1 MGAEIISFSAVSSK
15 TMQRHYFVAKMPDE
29 PGALHRAAEIV
40 KRHGGNIDRI
50 QYDKRI
56 DPYTVFFEAR
66 CSEEEYQA
74 MRSELEAIGYLQG
87 RMNVPSFLKFN
98 VVLPNRSGAL
108 FDFLGHTTAARCNID
123 FLDFDDRGKHPERLT
138 VSLTVEEAGAVDRL
152 LEELK
157 SVYPLEILEYDT
169 TGQHLD
175 DTVFYIRFAQELRA
189 LVGEAEDAFLLRLLS
204 DINHVAQELMNLGSD
219 PKQAF
224 SDVLRSGR
232 GLRETAGKGFY
243 ADLQQIRLSKADLLC
258 VQLPCGGNCYL
269 LRNGAEVSMVDTGF
283 GIYHR
288 DLDILMER
296 EGWGGMGMV
305 HDVLV
310 THGDADH
317 SGSAGLIDAAVR
329 MHPDTLEMI
338 RRSNRAYGSDSEGSV
353 LAEVYTKLI
362 NLFSGF
368 SVVDAPVLFPPEP
381 KDTRGDFPV
390 LAVLDLAG
398 MRCEVLEGFGGH
410 TTGQVFYFL
419 PEELVLFTGDSL
431 INFDSLTE
439 ERKDFATLAKNLMTS
454 VNVDSAKASK
464 ERKALLKLIEKEES
478 ARTDG
483 RKCLVCG
490 GHGAV
495 SVLQGGRLVPGSS
508 TTRYVAEK

>member
-1 MGAEIISFSAVSSK
+1 
-15 TMQRHYFVAKMPDE
+15 VAKMPDE

-66 CSEEEYQA
+66 CTEDEYQA

-87 RMNVPSFLKFN
+87 KMSLPSFLKFH

-108 FDFLGHTTAARCNID
+108 FDFLNHTTAAKCNID

-175 DTVFYIRFAQELRA
+175 ETVFYIRFAQELRA

-204 DINHVAQELMNLGSD
+204 DINHVVQELMNLGSD

-232 GLRETAGKGFY
+232 GLRETSGKGFY
-243 ADLQQIRLSKADLLC
+243 ADLQEVRVGEADVLC

-269 LRNGAEVSMVDTGF
+269 LRNGSEVSMVDTGF
-283 GIYHR
+283 GIYFR
-288 DLDILMER
+288 DLDRLMER
-296 EGWGGMGMV
+296 EGWGGVGMV
-305 HDVLV
+305 HNLLI

-317 SGSAGLIDAAVR
+317 SGSAGLIAAPVR
-329 MHPDTLEMI
+329 MHQDTLEMI

-353 LAEVYTKLI
+353 LSEVYTKLI

-368 SVVDAPVLFPPEP
+368 SVAERPDTFPL
-381 KDTRGDFPV
+381 DRRQSRGGFPV
-390 LAVLDLAG
+390 LATLDLAG

-454 VNVDSAKASK
+454 VNVDSSKASK
-464 ERKALLKLIEKEES
+464 ERKTLLRLIEAEES

-490 GHGAV
+490 GHGAI
-495 SVLQGGRLVPGSS
+495 SVLNEGKLEQHSPVR
-508 TTRYVAEK
+508 RWVAEK

>member
-1 MGAEIISFSAVSSK
+1 M
-15 TMQRHYFVAKMPDE
+15 MQRHYFVAKMPDE

-74 MRSELEAIGYLQG
+74 MRSELQAIGYLQG
-87 RMNVPSFLKFN
+87 KMNVPSFLKFN

-108 FDFLGHTTAARCNID
+108 FDFLNHTTAAKCNID
-123 FLDFDDRGKHPERLT
+123 FLDFDDRGNHPERLT

-157 SVYPLEILEYDT
+157 PVYPLEILEYDT

-175 DTVFYIRFAQELRA
+175 ETVFYIRFAQELRA

-232 GLRETAGKGFY
+232 GLRETTGKGFY
-243 ADLQQIRLSKADLLC
+243 ADIQSIRLGKADLLC

-269 LRNGAEVSMVDTGF
+269 LRNGPEVSMVDTGF
-283 GIYHR
+283 GIYFR
-288 DLDILMER
+288 DLDRLMEK

-305 HDVLV
+305 RNVLI

-317 SGSAGLIDAAVR
+317 SGSAGLIDAVVR

-338 RRSNRAYGSDSEGSV
+338 KTSNRAYGSGSEGSV

-368 SVVDAPVLFPPEP
+368 SVAERPDLYP
-381 KDTRGDFPV
+381 THGHGSRGGFPV
-390 LAVLDLAG
+390 LATLDLAG

-419 PEELVLFTGDSL
+419 PDELVLFTGDSL

-439 ERKDFATLAKNLMTS
+439 DRRDFATLAKNLMTT
-454 VNVDSAKASK
+454 VNVDSVKASK
-464 ERKALLKLIEKEES
+464 ERKALLHLIEEEES
-478 ARTDG
+478 VRTDG

-495 SVLQGGRLVPGSS
+495 SILLDGKLVQHSS
-508 TTRYVAEK
+508 ISRYLAEK

>member
-1 MGAEIISFSAVSSK
+1 
-15 TMQRHYFVAKMPDE
+15 MQRNYFVAKMPDE

-66 CSEEEYQA
+66 CSEEQYQA

-87 RMNVPSFLKFN
+87 KMSLPSFLKFH

-108 FDFLGHTTAARCNID
+108 FDFLNHTTAAKCNID

-175 DTVFYIRFAQELRA
+175 ETVFYIRFAQELRA

-232 GLRETAGKGFY
+232 GLKETSGKGFY
-243 ADLQQIRLSKADLLC
+243 ADLQEVRLGKADILC

-283 GIYHR
+283 GIYFR
-288 DLDILMER
+288 DLDRLMER
-296 EGWGGMGMV
+296 EGWGGVGMV
-305 HDVLV
+305 RNVLI

-317 SGSAGLIDAAVR
+317 SGSAGLLAGPVK

-353 LAEVYTKLI
+353 LSEVYTKLI
-362 NLFSGF
+362 NLFSRF
-368 SVVDAPVLFPPEP
+368 SVAERPDTFPL
-381 KDTRGDFPV
+381 DRRSSRGDFPV
-390 LAVLDLAG
+390 LATLDLAG

-464 ERKALLKLIEKEES
+464 ERKALLRLIETEES
-478 ARTDG
+478 ARSDG
-483 RKCLVCG
+483 RMCLVCG

-495 SVLQGGRLVPGSS
+495 SVLSDGKLLQHSPVR
-508 TTRYVAEK
+508 RWVAEK

>member
-1 MGAEIISFSAVSSK
+1 
-15 TMQRHYFVAKMPDE
+15 MQRHYFVAKMPDE
-29 PGALHRAAEIV
+29 PGALHKAAEIV

-66 CSEEEYQA
+66 CSEEDYQS
-74 MRSELEAIGYLQG
+74 MRSELQAIGYLQG
-87 RMNVPSFLKFN
+87 KLEVPSFLKFN
-98 VVLPNRSGAL
+98 VVLPNRTGAL
-108 FDFLGHTTAARCNID
+108 FDFLNHTTAARCNID

-175 DTVFYIRFAQELRA
+175 DTVFYIRFAQEL
-189 LVGEAEDAFLLRLLS
+189 
-204 DINHVAQELMNLGSD
+204 MNLGSD

-224 SDVLRSGR
+224 SDVLRSGQ
-232 GLRETAGKGFY
+232 GLRETSGKGFY
-243 ADLQQIRLSKADLLC
+243 ADLQQVRLGKADLLC

-283 GIYHR
+283 GIYFR
-288 DLDILMER
+288 DLDRLMER
-296 EGWGGMGMV
+296 EGWGGVGLV
-305 HDVLV
+305 RNVLI

-317 SGSAGLIDAAVR
+317 SGSAGLVDAAVR
-329 MHPDTLEMI
+329 MHPETLEMI
-338 RRSNRAYGSDSEGSV
+338 RTSNRAYGSGSEGSV

-368 SVVDAPVLFPPEP
+368 SVAERPDLYPTSGQG
-381 KDTRGDFPV
+381 KRGEFPV
-390 LAVLDLAG
+390 LATLDLAG

-410 TTGQVFYFL
+410 TTGQVFYYL
-419 PEELVLFTGDSL
+419 PDELVLFTGDSL

-439 ERKDFATLAKNLMTS
+439 ERKDFATLAKNLMTT
-454 VNVDSAKASK
+454 VNVDSVKASK
-464 ERKALLKLIEKEES
+464 ERKGLLRLIEEEES
-478 ARTDG
+478 SRTDG

-490 GHGAV
+490 GHGAI
-495 SVLQGGRLVPGSS
+495 SLLLDGKLIRHSS
-508 TTRYVAEK
+508 ISRYTAEK

>member
-1 MGAEIISFSAVSSK
+1 M
-15 TMQRHYFVAKMPDE
+15 MQRHYFVAKMPDE

-66 CSEEEYQA
+66 CSEEDYQA

-87 RMNVPSFLKFN
+87 KMNVPSFLKFN

-108 FDFLGHTTAARCNID
+108 FDFLNHTTASKCNID

-224 SDVLRSGR
+224 SDVLRSGL
-232 GLRETAGKGFY
+232 GLRETSGKGFY
-243 ADLQQIRLSKADLLC
+243 ADLQYLNLGKADLLC
-258 VQLPCGGNCYL
+258 VQLPCGGNSYL
-269 LRNGAEVSMVDTGF
+269 LRNGADVSMVDTGF
-283 GIYHR
+283 GIYLR

-296 EGWGGMGMV
+296 EGWGGVGMV
-305 HDVLV
+305 RNVLI

-317 SGSAGLIDAAVR
+317 SGSAGLIDAMVR

-338 RRSNRAYGSDSEGSV
+338 RRSNRAYGSGSEGSV

-368 SVVDAPVLFPPEP
+368 SVAERPEVYP
-381 KDTRGDFPV
+381 TRRLGDRGEFPV
-390 LAVLDLAG
+390 LATLDLAG

-419 PEELVLFTGDSL
+419 PDELVLFTGDSL

-454 VNVDSAKASK
+454 VNVDSVKASK
-464 ERKALLKLIEKEES
+464 ERKALLRLIEQEES

-495 SVLQGGRLVPGSS
+495 SVLLDGKLVRHSPIS
-508 TTRYVAEK
+508 RYIAEK

>member
-1 MGAEIISFSAVSSK
+1 MME
-15 TMQRHYFVAKMPDE
+15 RHYFVAKMPDE

-66 CSEEEYQA
+66 CSEDEYQA
-74 MRSELEAIGYLQG
+74 MRSELQAIGYLQG
-87 RMNVPSFLKFN
+87 KMVVPSFLKFD
-98 VVLPNRSGAL
+98 VVLPNSSGAL
-108 FDFLGHTTAARCNID
+108 FDFLNHTTAAKCNID

-152 LEELK
+152 LEKLK
-157 SVYPLEILEYDT
+157 SIYPLEILEYDT

-232 GLRETAGKGFY
+232 GLRETSGDGFY
-243 ADLQQIRLSKADLLC
+243 ADLQEVCLGKVDLLC

-269 LRNGAEVSMVDTGF
+269 LRNGSEVSMVDTGF
-283 GIYHR
+283 GIYFR
-288 DLDILMER
+288 DLDKLMER
-296 EGWGGMGMV
+296 EGWGGVGLV
-305 HDVLV
+305 RNVLI

-317 SGSAGLIDAAVR
+317 SGSAGLVDATVR

-338 RRSNRAYGSDSEGSV
+338 RRSDRAYGSESEGSV

-362 NLFSGF
+362 NLFSRF
-368 SVVDAPVLFPPEP
+368 SVAEHPDVYPMKATG
-381 KDTRGDFPV
+381 KRGDFPV
-390 LAVLDLAG
+390 LATLDLAG

-431 INFDSLTE
+431 INFESLTE
-439 ERKDFATLAKNLMTS
+439 ERRDFATLAKNLMTS
-454 VNVDSAKASK
+454 VNVDSVKASK
-464 ERKALLKLIEKEES
+464 ERKALLRLMEMEES
-478 ARTDG
+478 KRSDG

-495 SVLQGGRLVPGSS
+495 SVLCEGKLVQHTPVR
-508 TTRYVAEK
+508 RYVT

>member
-1 MGAEIISFSAVSSK
+1 
-15 TMQRHYFVAKMPDE
+15 MQRHYFVAKMPDE

-87 RMNVPSFLKFN
+87 KMNVPSFLKFN

-108 FDFLGHTTAARCNID
+108 FDFLNHTTAARCNID
-123 FLDFDDRGKHPERLT
+123 LLDFDDRGKHPERLT
-138 VSLTVEEAGAVDRL
+138 VSLTVEEAGTVDRL
-152 LEELK
+152 LEKLK
-157 SVYPLEILEYDT
+157 SVYPIEILEYDT

-175 DTVFYIRFAQELRA
+175 ETVFYIRFAQELRA
-189 LVGEAEDAFLLRLLS
+189 LIGEAEEAFLLRLLS

-219 PKQAF
+219 PKRAF
-224 SDVLRSGR
+224 SDVLLSGR
-232 GLRETAGKGFY
+232 GLKETSGKGFY
-243 ADLQQIRLSKADLLC
+243 ADLQEVRLTGTDLLC

-269 LRNGAEVSMVDTGF
+269 LRKGSEVSMVDTGF
-283 GIYHR
+283 GIYFR
-288 DLDILMER
+288 DLDRLMER
-296 EGWGGMGMV
+296 EGWGGVGMV
-305 HDVLV
+305 RQVLI

-317 SGSAGLIDAAVR
+317 SGSAGLLAAPVG
-329 MHPDTLEMI
+329 MHRDTLEMI
-338 RRSNRAYGSDSEGSV
+338 RRSNRAYGSGSEGSV

-368 SVVDAPVLFPPEP
+368 TVAERPELYP
-381 KDTRGDFPV
+381 TRGTAVRGDFPI
-390 LAVLDLAG
+390 LSTLTLAG

-410 TTGQVFYFL
+410 TIGQVFYFL

-431 INFDSLTE
+431 INFDSLTD
-439 ERKDFATLAKNLMTS
+439 ERKDFASLAKNLMTS
-454 VNVDSAKASK
+454 VNVDSVKASK
-464 ERKALLKLIEKEES
+464 ERKALLRLIEVEES
-478 ARTDG
+478 GRKDG

-490 GHGAV
+490 GHGAI
-495 SVLQGGRLVPGSS
+495 SVLRDGKLVEHSPVR
-508 TTRYVAEK
+508 RYEAEK

>member
-1 MGAEIISFSAVSSK
+1 
-15 TMQRHYFVAKMPDE
+15 MQRNYFVAKMPDE

-87 RMNVPSFLKFN
+87 KMSLPSFLKFH

-108 FDFLGHTTAARCNID
+108 FDFLNHTTASKCNID

-175 DTVFYIRFAQELRA
+175 ETVFYIRFAQDLRA

-232 GLRETAGKGFY
+232 GLRETSGKGFY
-243 ADLQQIRLSKADLLC
+243 ADLQEVRLGKADVLC

-269 LRNGAEVSMVDTGF
+269 LRNGSEVSMVDTGF
-283 GIYHR
+283 GIYFR
-288 DLDILMER
+288 DLDRLMER
-296 EGWGGMGMV
+296 EGWGGVGMV
-305 HDVLV
+305 RNVLI

-317 SGSAGLIDAAVR
+317 SGSAGLLAAPIR

-338 RRSNRAYGSDSEGSV
+338 RRSDRAYKSEGEGSV

-362 NLFSGF
+362 NLFSRF
-368 SVVDAPVLFPPEP
+368 SVAERPDIYPL
-381 KDTRGDFPV
+381 DRRHRRGDFPV
-390 LAVLDLAG
+390 LATLDLAG

-419 PEELVLFTGDSL
+419 PDELVLFTGDSL
-431 INFDSLTE
+431 INFGSLTE

-454 VNVDSAKASK
+454 VNVDSAKASQ
-464 ERKALLKLIEKEES
+464 ERKALLRLIEMEES

-490 GHGAV
+490 GHGAI
-495 SVLQGGRLVPGSS
+495 SVLVDGKLVQHSPV
-508 TTRYVAEK
+508 RRWVAEK

>member
-1 MGAEIISFSAVSSK
+1 
-15 TMQRHYFVAKMPDE
+15 MQRRYFVAKMPDE
-29 PGALHRAAEIV
+29 PGALHKAAEIV

-66 CSEEEYQA
+66 CSEEDYQS
-74 MRSELEAIGYLQG
+74 MRSELQAIGYLQG
-87 RMNVPSFLKFN
+87 KLEVPSFLKFN
-98 VVLPNRSGAL
+98 VVLPNRTGAL
-108 FDFLGHTTAARCNID
+108 FDFLNHTTAARCNID

-224 SDVLRSGR
+224 SDVLRSGQ
-232 GLRETAGKGFY
+232 GLRETSGKGFY
-243 ADLQQIRLSKADLLC
+243 ADLQQVRLGKADLLC

-283 GIYHR
+283 GIYLR
-288 DLDILMER
+288 DLDVLMER
-296 EGWGGMGMV
+296 EGWGGVGMV
-305 HDVLV
+305 REVLI

-317 SGSAGLIDAAVR
+317 SGSAGLIDAAAR

-338 RRSNRAYGSDSEGSV
+338 RRSDRAYGSGNEGSV

-368 SVVDAPVLFPPEP
+368 SVVERPEVYP
-381 KDTRGDFPV
+381 TRGQGNRGEFPV
-390 LAVLDLAG
+390 LATLDLAG

-419 PEELVLFTGDSL
+419 PDELVLFTGDSL

-454 VNVDSAKASK
+454 VNVDSVKASK
-464 ERKALLKLIEKEES
+464 ERKALLRLIEDEES

-495 SVLQGGRLVPGSS
+495 SVLLDGKLIRHSPMS
-508 TTRYVAEK
+508 RYIAEK

>member
-1 MGAEIISFSAVSSK
+1 M
-15 TMQRHYFVAKMPDE
+15 MQRRYFVAKMPDE

-74 MRSELEAIGYLQG
+74 MRAELEAIGYLQG
-87 RMNVPSFLKFN
+87 KMSLPSFLKFN

-108 FDFLGHTTAARCNID
+108 FDFLNHTTAARCNID

-152 LEELK
+152 LEVLK

-175 DTVFYIRFAQELRA
+175 ETVFYIRFAQELRA
-189 LVGEAEDAFLLRLLS
+189 LIGEAEDAFLLRLLS

-232 GLRETAGKGFY
+232 GLRETSGKGFY
-243 ADLQQIRLSKADLLC
+243 ADLQEVRLDKADVLC

-269 LRNGAEVSMVDTGF
+269 LRKGSEVSMVDTGF
-283 GIYHR
+283 GIYFR
-288 DLDILMER
+288 DLDRLMEK
-296 EGWGGMGMV
+296 EGWGGVGMV
-305 HDVLV
+305 RNVLI

-317 SGSAGLIDAAVR
+317 SGSAGFIDAPVR

-353 LAEVYTKLI
+353 LSEVYTKLI

-368 SVVDAPVLFPPEP
+368 SVAERPEIYP
-381 KDTRGDFPV
+381 LNRRNSRGDFPV
-390 LAVLDLAG
+390 LTTLDLAG

-410 TTGQVFYFL
+410 TAGQVFYFL

-431 INFDSLTE
+431 INFESLTE

-464 ERKALLKLIEKEES
+464 ERRALLRLIETEES

-483 RKCLVCG
+483 RKCMVCG
-490 GHGAV
+490 GHGAI
-495 SVLQGGRLVPGSS
+495 SVLSEGKLVQNSPA
-508 TTRYVAEK
+508 RRRVAEK

>member
-1 MGAEIISFSAVSSK
+1 M
-15 TMQRHYFVAKMPDE
+15 MQRNYFVAKMPDE

-87 RMNVPSFLKFN
+87 KMSLPSFLKFH

-108 FDFLGHTTAARCNID
+108 FDFLNHTTAAKCNID

-157 SVYPLEILEYDT
+157 SIYPLEILEYDT

-175 DTVFYIRFAQELRA
+175 ETVFYIRFAQELRA

-224 SDVLRSGR
+224 SDVLRSGQ
-232 GLRETAGKGFY
+232 GLKDTSGKGFY
-243 ADLQQIRLSKADLLC
+243 ADLQEVRLGKADILC

-269 LRNGAEVSMVDTGF
+269 LRNGSEVSMVDTGF
-283 GIYHR
+283 GIYLR
-288 DLDILMER
+288 DLDRLMER
-296 EGWGGMGMV
+296 EGWGGVGMV
-305 HDVLV
+305 RNVMI

-317 SGSAGLIDAAVR
+317 SGSAGLIGAPVR

-353 LAEVYTKLI
+353 LSEVYTKLI

-368 SVVDAPVLFPPEP
+368 SVAERPDTFPL
-381 KDTRGDFPV
+381 DRRNSRGDLPV
-390 LAVLDLAG
+390 LATLDLAG

-464 ERKALLKLIEKEES
+464 ERRALLRLIEMQES

-490 GHGAV
+490 GHGAI
-495 SVLQGGRLVPGSS
+495 SVLQSGKLVQHSPV
-508 TTRYVAEK
+508 RRWVAEK

>member
-1 MGAEIISFSAVSSK
+1 M
-15 TMQRHYFVAKMPDE
+15 MQRHYFVAKMPDE

-66 CSEEEYQA
+66 CSEDEYQA
-74 MRSELEAIGYLQG
+74 IRHELASIGYLQSK
-87 RMNVPSFLKFN
+87 MSVPSFLKFN

-108 FDFLGHTTAARCNID
+108 FDFLNHTTAARCNID
-123 FLDFDDRGKHPERLT
+123 FLDFDERGKHPERLT
-138 VSLTVEEAGAVDRL
+138 VSLTVEEAGAVDWL

-189 LVGEAEDAFLLRLLS
+189 LIGEAEDAFLLRLLS

-219 PKQAF
+219 PKRAF
-224 SDVLRSGR
+224 SDVLRSGQ
-232 GLRETAGKGFY
+232 GLRGTVGRGFY
-243 ADLQQIRLSKADLLC
+243 ADLQKVHLGGSELLC

-269 LRNGAEVSMVDTGF
+269 LRKGSEVSMVDTGF
-283 GIYHR
+283 GIYFR
-288 DLDILMER
+288 DLDLMMER

-305 HDVLV
+305 RDVLI

-317 SGSAGLIDAAVR
+317 SGSAGLIKGRVW
-329 MHPDTLEMI
+329 MHPETLEMI
-338 RRSNRAYGSDSEGSV
+338 KRSDRAYGSGNEGSV

-368 SVVDAPVLFPPEP
+368 SVAEGPALFPKDP
-381 KDTRGDFPV
+381 KGARGDFPV
-390 LAVLDLAG
+390 LTEIELSG

-410 TTGQVFYFL
+410 TTGQVFYYL
-419 PEELVLFTGDSL
+419 PDEMVLFTGDSL
-431 INFDSLTE
+431 INFDSLTD

-454 VNVDSAKASK
+454 VNVDSAKACK
-464 ERKALLKLIEKEES
+464 ERKALLRLIEEEQS
-478 ARTDG
+478 KRADG
-483 RKCLVCG
+483 RKVLVCG
-490 GHGAV
+490 GHGAI
-495 SVLQGGRLVPGSS
+495 SVLLDGKLTQLGPIV
-508 TTRYVAEK
+508 RYEAEK

>member
-1 MGAEIISFSAVSSK
+1 V
-15 TMQRHYFVAKMPDE
+15 MQRHYFVAKMPDE

-74 MRSELEAIGYLQG
+74 MRSELQAIGYLQG
-87 RMNVPSFLKFN
+87 KMNVPSFLKFN

-108 FDFLGHTTAARCNID
+108 FDFLNHTTAAKCNID

-175 DTVFYIRFAQELRA
+175 ETVFYIRFAQELRA
-189 LVGEAEDAFLLRLLS
+189 LIGEAEDAFLLRLLS

-232 GLRETAGKGFY
+232 GLKETTGKGFY
-243 ADLQQIRLSKADLLC
+243 ADLQSVQLGGADLLC

-283 GIYHR
+283 GIYFR
-288 DLDILMER
+288 DLDRLMEK
-296 EGWGGMGMV
+296 EGWGGVGMV
-305 HDVLV
+305 RDVLI

-317 SGSAGLIDAAVR
+317 SGSAGLIDAVVH

-338 RRSNRAYGSDSEGSV
+338 RTSNRAYGSGSEGSV

-368 SVVDAPVLFPPEP
+368 SVAERPDLYPTHGQGNRGEFRVL
-381 KDTRGDFPV
+381 TT
-390 LAVLDLAG
+390 LDLAG

-410 TTGQVFYFL
+410 TTGQVFYYL
-419 PEELVLFTGDSL
+419 PDELVLFTGDSL

-454 VNVDSAKASK
+454 VNVDSGKASK
-464 ERKALLKLIEKEES
+464 ERRALLRLIEDEES
-478 ARTDG
+478 ARADG

-490 GHGAV
+490 GHGAI
-495 SVLQGGRLVPGSS
+495 SVLHDGRLMRHSS
-508 TTRYVAEK
+508 ISRYTAEK